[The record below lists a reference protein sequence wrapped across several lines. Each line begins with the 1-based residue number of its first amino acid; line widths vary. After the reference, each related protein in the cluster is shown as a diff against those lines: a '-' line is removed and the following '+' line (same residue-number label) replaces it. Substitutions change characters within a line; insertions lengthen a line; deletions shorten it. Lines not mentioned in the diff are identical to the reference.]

1 MASIFDNPATGLP
14 TIFGPNLFEDELIE
28 YDNVAPAF
36 IRAEPVLTERYDLPD
51 RDIQAEAAQLYNDQ
65 AMSDLE
71 FREKY
76 LEEVKQTQAMAYFSA
91 LAAGKT
97 PQIPSVPS
105 MPKMSSSAS
114 KPEDKELGLA
124 WQIFR
129 SNPPSNEREMAKFIE
144 TYKIGPTTADFL
156 RKQMPIYDEGN
167 LKPMYNS
174 VGDVIYRRE
183 NADVSQEI
191 EQGYTFEKD
200 DAQDIAKRIQEAEYS
215 SMYVK
220 ARKAALGQEFR
231 TISQFSQWM
240 EDNNIPTEMV
250 PELYKDPL
258 FKNLINMRQRVEMV
272 SPEGGT
278 EYVTVAEVA
287 EKEKDGYYLKSDT
300 SDIVKKAVSSAILS
314 NYSFGTTRDEL
325 VDKVTSELVNK
336 GLPFDIGNVST
347 DIDNFINQTS
357 INEGQRTN
365 IFSFATDVNN
375 SLTDVLA
382 AFKGST
388 QLAPALKEALAF
400 RPDFVLSQSDPSVL
414 YNIDGTP
421 AQVNTPEQMID
432 LLSKGYTETKP
443 AVEQE
448 YTVTTSD
455 TGNQETRKMTVV
467 PDVPNPN
474 SETDFYR
481 FHDKDGNFVQEERYT
496 LKGGRD
502 RINSFKG
509 KYQKILL
516 DQEQDSKSLSLLME
530 NLAAETNLTDY
541 NAQRVMELI
550 YDPNGIIRPSDL
562 ENIEQALGTTVFEQL
577 QKLGK
582 EIFSGK
588 KINLNQRERDM
599 LANAGWVAFQSK
611 QQTRKATF
619 RSEKI
624 LFDNSDL
631 KPWDA
636 KLKRNQK
643 EMDGKNWNYDV
654 QVASPEAIE
663 SMLATP
669 NFSGTDQDAWSYYK
683 ENHME
688 FSPEQLRT
696 GSTELFEDVQE
707 EEGKRTKSQTI
718 YFGTN

>member
-1 MASIFDNPATGLP
+1 
-14 TIFGPNLFEDELIE
+14 
-28 YDNVAPAF
+28 
-36 IRAEPVLTERYDLPD
+36 
-51 RDIQAEAAQLYNDQ
+51 
-65 AMSDLE
+65 
-71 FREKY
+71 
-76 LEEVKQTQAMAYFSA
+76 
-91 LAAGKT
+91 
-97 PQIPSVPS
+97 
-105 MPKMSSSAS
+105 
-114 KPEDKELGLA
+114 
-124 WQIFR
+124 
-129 SNPPSNEREMAKFIE
+129 MAKFIE
-144 TYKIGPTTADFL
+144 TYKIGPKTADFL
-156 RKQMPIYDEGN
+156 RKQMPIYDEGD

-174 VGDVIYRRE
+174 IGDVIYRRE
-183 NADVSQEI
+183 GADVSFEI
-191 EQGYTFEKD
+191 EEGYTFQKE
-200 DAQDIAKRIQEAEYS
+200 DAKDIAARTKEAEYS
-215 SMYVK
+215 SMYSK
-220 ARKAALGQEFR
+220 ARKAALGQEFS
-231 TISQFSQWM
+231 TISQFSTWM
-240 EDNNIPTEMV
+240 ENNNIPTEMV

-272 SPEGGT
+272 SPKGGT

-287 EKEKDGYYLKSDT
+287 DKEKDGYYLKTDT
-300 SDIVKKAVSSAILS
+300 SDIVKKTVSSAILS
-314 NYSFGTTRDEL
+314 NYPPGTTRDKL

-336 GLPFDIGNVST
+336 GMPFDIGDVST
-347 DIDNFINQTS
+347 DIDNFINQSS
-357 INEGQRTN
+357 IDEKERTN
-365 IFSFATDVNN
+365 IYSFATDVNN
-375 SLTDVLA
+375 SLSDVLTK
-382 AFKGST
+382 FKSST
-388 QLAPALKEALAF
+388 QLAPALKEALAV

-448 YTVTTSD
+448 YTVTISD
-455 TGNQETRKMTVV
+455 TNKPETKKMTVV

-481 FHDKDGNFVQEERYT
+481 FHDKGGNFVQEERYT

-502 RINSFKG
+502 RINSFNDR
-509 KYQKILL
+509 YQKLL
-516 DQEQDSKSLSLLME
+516 IAQQLDSKNLSLMME

-541 NAQRVMELI
+541 NAKRVMELI
-550 YDPNGIIRPSDL
+550 YDPNGVIRGSDL
-562 ENIEQALGTTVFEQL
+562 ENIEQALGTTVLERL

-588 KINLNQRERDM
+588 KVNLNQRERDM
-599 LANAGWVAFQSK
+599 LANAGWVAFQSR

-636 KLKRNQK
+636 KLKRDQK
-643 EMDGKNWNYDV
+643 EMDGKNWNYDF

-669 NFSGTDQDAWSYYK
+669 NFSGTDQDAWSYYQ

-688 FSPEQLRT
+688 FSPAQLSA
-696 GSTELFEDVQE
+696 GSTELYEDAE
-707 EEGKRTKSQTI
+707 EKKGRRPKPQTLF
-718 YFGTN
+718 FGTN

>member
-1 MASIFDNPATGLP
+1 MASIFDNPATVLP
-14 TIFGPNLFEDELIE
+14 TIFGPNLFEEEIIE
-28 YDNVAPAF
+28 YDNISPTF
-36 IRAEPVLTERYDLPD
+36 TRLEPILTEQYDLPD

-71 FREKY
+71 FKERY
-76 LEEVKQTQAMAYFSA
+76 LEEVKKTQAMAYFSA
-91 LAAGKT
+91 LAAGRT

-105 MPKMSSSAS
+105 MPKLSSSAG
-114 KPEDKELGLA
+114 KPEDKELGLS

-144 TYKIGPTTADFL
+144 TYKIGPRTADFL
-156 RKQMPIYDEGN
+156 RKQLPMYDEGD

-191 EQGYTFEKD
+191 ESGFTFQKD
-200 DAQDIAKRIQEAEYS
+200 DAQDIAKRVQEAEYAT
-215 SMYVK
+215 MYSK
-220 ARKAALGQEFR
+220 ARQAALGQEFN
-231 TISQFSQWM
+231 TISQFSKWM
-240 EDNNIPTEMV
+240 EDNNIPMDMV
-250 PELYKDPL
+250 SEFYKDPL
-258 FKNLINMRQRVEMV
+258 FKNLINTRQRVEMV
-272 SPEGGT
+272 SPEGNT

-287 EKEKDGYYLKSDT
+287 EKEKNGYYLKSDT
-300 SDIVKKAVSSAILS
+300 ADIVKKAVSSAILS
-314 NYSFGTTRDEL
+314 NYTIGTTRNQL
-325 VDKVTSELVNK
+325 VDKVASELVNK
-336 GLPFDIGNVST
+336 GLPVDIGDVST
-347 DIDNFINQTS
+347 DVDKFINQSS
-357 INEGQRTN
+357 IDEEERTN
-365 IFSFATDVNN
+365 IYSFATDVNN
-375 SLTDVLA
+375 SLSDVLTK
-382 AFKGST
+382 FKGST
-388 QLAPALKEALAF
+388 QLAPALKDALEV
-400 RPDFVLSQSDPSVL
+400 RPDFVLSQGDPSVL

-448 YTVTTSD
+448 YTMTMSD
-455 TGNQETRKMTVV
+455 TGKQETRKMTVV

-481 FHDKDGNFVQEERYT
+481 FYDKDGNFVQEERYT

-502 RINSFKG
+502 RINSFNDR
-509 KYQKILL
+509 YQKLL
-516 DQEQDSKSLSLLME
+516 IAQQLDSKNLSLMLE

-541 NAQRVMELI
+541 NAKRVMELI
-550 YDPNGIIRPSDL
+550 YDPNGVIRGSDL
-562 ENIEQALGTTVFEQL
+562 ENIEQALGTTVLERL

-588 KINLNQRERDM
+588 KVNLNQRERDM
-599 LANAGWVAFQSK
+599 LANAGWVAFQSR

-619 RSEKI
+619 RAEKI

-643 EMDGKNWNYDV
+643 GMDGKNWNYDF

-669 NFSGTDQDAWSYYK
+669 NFSGTDQDAWSYYQ

-688 FSPEQLRT
+688 FSPAQLRT
-696 GSTELFEDVQE
+696 GPSLVDEDVPEKKQE
-707 EEGKRTKSQTI
+707 KRKSKI
-718 YFGTN
+718 LYFIE